1 MLKPFVRTA
10 ITLFALSFLLPTVNF
25 SDWLTLVLASLVL
38 TLLYSVV
45 RPILKILTLP
55 INIITLGLFSSVIN
69 ASLLWLT
76 TYLVPGFEIADT
88 AIMGFELGSTLTIL
102 FVSIVIGF
110 LHPLV
115 KIFI

>member
-1 MLKPFVRTA
+1 MFRPFIRTA

-25 SDWLTLVLASLVL
+25 SDWVTLVLASVIL

-55 INIITLGLFSSVIN
+55 INIVTLGLFSSVIN
-69 ASLLWLT
+69 AVLLWLT
-76 TYLVPGFEIADT
+76 TYLVPGFEIT
-88 AIMGFELGSTLTIL
+88 NTVIFGVELGGALTIL

-110 LHPLV
+110 LYPLV

>member
-1 MLKPFVRTA
+1 MLRPFIRTA

-25 SDWLTLVLASLVL
+25 SDWVTLIIASLVL

-55 INIITLGLFSSVIN
+55 INIVTLGLFSSVIN
-69 ASLLWLT
+69 AGLLWLT
-76 TYLVPGFEIADT
+76 TYLVPGFEIT
-88 AIMGFELGSTLTIL
+88 NTVIMGVELGSALTIL
-102 FVSIVIGF
+102 FVSVVIGF